1 MNKRLCKKYSIV
13 SKVLYHCKI
22 TKCIFDCFYLFWCR
36 MFPRLF
42 QFFYRIRSIIHRQ
55 SQISLYLCDICGMY
69 LEAVFRFYV
78 LLNHFV
84 GHFFFGLVRFGSFS
98 NTIYRNLA
106 LALSKL
112 HINVDITVGFF
123 VGQKNYR
130 LHMCIKLKHIP
141 TKLQISRQYYYSTN
155 TVRLTLFTQ
164 VLLVTAISF
173 PSIFSAFYLVLIFV
187 YAPSPFLLSL
197 N

>member
-55 SQISLYLCDICGMY
+55 SQISLYLCDIRGMY
-69 LEAVFRFYV
+69 LEAVFCFYV
-78 LLNHFV
+78 LLYHFV
-84 GHFFFGLVRFGSFS
+84 GHSFPGLVFFGSFS
-98 NTIYRNLA
+98 DIIKRIFSLTLT
-106 LALSKL
+106 KL
-112 HINVDITVGFF
+112 NFYVDMSVWLF
-123 VGQKNYR
+123 VGKQYYR
-130 LHMCIKLKHIP
+130 LDVSIKLKHIP
-141 TKLQISRQYYYSTN
+141 TKSRKYKQYFYSTN
-155 TVRLTLFTQ
+155 TVH
-164 VLLVTAISF
+164 A
-173 PSIFSAFYLVLIFV
+173 
-187 YAPSPFLLSL
+187 SPFPQIH